1 MPSTGQASRSEVVGV
16 FATPAPFV
24 SKLIGPRV
32 LPTLA
37 TGRLLK
43 QRVCDSLNIF
53 SGITGKGGGQGG
65 INTEL

>member
-1 MPSTGQASRSEVVGV
+1 MVGV

-24 SKLIGPRV
+24 GKLIGPRV

-37 TGRLLK
+37 TGRTLK

-53 SGITGKGGGQGG
+53 SGITGKEEGREG